1 MLQNI
6 DISQFLVAN
15 SIKTEEELMA
25 KAQEQF
31 AEGKED
37 LKKFILSKSP
47 KDLQDLV
54 TTAWEMKMSWHVLF
68 LILAHVKAWYQNY
81 VQ

>member
-1 MLQNI
+1 MSQNI

-15 SIKTEEELMA
+15 SIKTEEALMA

-37 LKKFILSKSP
+37 LKRFILSKSL
-47 KDLQDLV
+47 KDVQDLA
-54 TTAWEMKMSWHVLF
+54 TTAWEMEE
-68 LILAHVKAWYQNY
+68 AKATNENHRNSRER
-81 VQ
+81 VR